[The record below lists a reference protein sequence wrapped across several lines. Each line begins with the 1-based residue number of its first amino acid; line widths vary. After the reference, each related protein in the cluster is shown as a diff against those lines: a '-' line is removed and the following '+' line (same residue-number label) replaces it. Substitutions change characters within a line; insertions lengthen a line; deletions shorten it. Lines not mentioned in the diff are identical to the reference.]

1 MGVSPDSEASHRD
14 FIAKTAI
21 PFPLLCDPDKKVL
34 TSYDAFGEKMLYG
47 KVTKGVIR
55 STVWI
60 GPDGRVVKHWRKIT
74 KAAEHPEK
82 VLEAIKIAGIKT

>member
-21 PFPLLCDPDKKVL
+21 TFPLLSDPEKTVMID
-34 TSYDAFGEKMLYG
+34 YEAFGEKELYG
-47 KVTKGVIR
+47 KVTQGVIR

-60 GPDGRVVKHWRKIT
+60 GPDGRVIRHWRNVAN
-74 KAAEHPEK
+74 AAEHPAK
-82 VLEAIKIAGIKT
+82 VLEAMQSRGTGA